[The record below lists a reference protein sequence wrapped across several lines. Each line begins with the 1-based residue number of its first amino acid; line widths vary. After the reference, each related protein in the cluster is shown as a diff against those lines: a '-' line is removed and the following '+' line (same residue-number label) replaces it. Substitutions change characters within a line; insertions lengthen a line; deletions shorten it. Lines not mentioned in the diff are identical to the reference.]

1 MQTPH
6 PKIPILQSQESFN
19 VTLNGKKKKDFA
31 DVIKVLEMGKLSGWA
46 LNANKGI
53 LIKKRQRVIGH

>member
-1 MQTPH
+1 M
-6 PKIPILQSQESFN
+6 LQSQESFN